1 MNKTITVILGIL
13 IVALLSAI
21 SAGITLGLIWVLWWA
36 LTKLGVIAF
45 AFSAKT
51 AFLMWLVLWLVKLI
65 FDVGKEATK

>member
-1 MNKTITVILGIL
+1 MNKTFAVILGIF

-45 AFSAKT
+45 AFRAKT
-51 AFLMWLVLWLVKLI
+51 AFLMWLVLWIVKLVFGI
-65 FDVGKEATK
+65 GKEASK

>member
-36 LTKLGVIAF
+36 LTKLGIIAF

-51 AFLMWLVLWLVKLI
+51 VFLMWLVLWIIKLVLG
-65 FDVGKEATK
+65 VGKEVAK

>member
-1 MNKTITVILGIL
+1 MNKTIAVILGIL

-51 AFLMWLVLWLVKLI
+51 AFLMWLVLWIVKLVFGI
-65 FDVGKEATK
+65 EKEATK

>member
-1 MNKTITVILGIL
+1 MNKTFAVILGI
-13 IVALLSAI
+13 IIIALLSAI

-51 AFLMWLVLWLVKLI
+51 AFLMWLVLWIVKLVFGI
-65 FDVGKEATK
+65 GKEASK

>member
-1 MNKTITVILGIL
+1 MNKTFAVILGIF

-51 AFLMWLVLWLVKLI
+51 AFLMWLVLWIVKLVLGI
-65 FDVGKEATK
+65 GKEASK

>member
-1 MNKTITVILGIL
+1 MNKTFAVILGII

-45 AFSAKT
+45 AFSVKT
-51 AFLMWLVLWLVKLI
+51 AFLMWLVLWIAKIVLG
-65 FDVGKEATK
+65 VGKEVTK

>member
-1 MNKTITVILGIL
+1 MNKTFAVILGIF

-36 LTKLGVIAF
+36 LTKLSVIAF

-51 AFLMWLVLWLVKLI
+51 AFLMWLVLWIVKLVFGI
-65 FDVGKEATK
+65 GKEASK

>member
-1 MNKTITVILGIL
+1 MNKTFAVILGIF

-21 SAGITLGLIWVLWWA
+21 CAGITLGLIWVLWWA

-51 AFLMWLVLWLVKLI
+51 AFLMWLVLWIVKLVFGI
-65 FDVGKEATK
+65 GKEASK

>member
-51 AFLMWLVLWLVKLI
+51 AFLMWLVLWLIKLI
-65 FDVGKEATK
+65 FGIEKETAK

>member
-1 MNKTITVILGIL
+1 MNKTFAVILGIF

-36 LTKLGVIAF
+36 LTKLGIIAF

-51 AFLMWLVLWLVKLI
+51 AFLMWLVLWIVKLVFGI
-65 FDVGKEATK
+65 GKEASK

>member
-1 MNKTITVILGIL
+1 MNKTIAVILGIF

-21 SAGITLGLIWVLWWA
+21 SAGITLGLIWMLWWA

-51 AFLMWLVLWLVKLI
+51 AFLMWLVLWIVKLVFGI
-65 FDVGKEATK
+65 GKEATK

>member
-1 MNKTITVILGIL
+1 MNKTFAVVLGI
-13 IVALLSAI
+13 IIIALLSAI

-51 AFLMWLVLWLVKLI
+51 AFLMLLVLWLVKLVLG
-65 FDVGKEATK
+65 VGKEVTK

>member
-36 LTKLGVIAF
+36 LTKLGIIAF
-45 AFSAKT
+45 AFSTKT
-51 AFLMWLVLWLVKLI
+51 AFLMWLILWIVKLI
-65 FDVGKEATK
+65 FGVGKETVK

>member
-1 MNKTITVILGIL
+1 MNKTIAVILGIF

-36 LTKLGVIAF
+36 LTKLGIIAF

-51 AFLMWLVLWLVKLI
+51 AFLMWLILWIVKL
-65 FDVGKEATK
+65 FFGVRKGTVK

>member
-1 MNKTITVILGIL
+1 MNKTFAVILGIF

-21 SAGITLGLIWVLWWA
+21 SAGITLGLIWMLWWA

-51 AFLMWLVLWLVKLI
+51 AFLMWLVLWIVKLVFGI
-65 FDVGKEATK
+65 GKEASK

>member
-1 MNKTITVILGIL
+1 MNKTFAVILGII

-21 SAGITLGLIWVLWWA
+21 SAGITLGLIWALWWT

-51 AFLMWLVLWLVKLI
+51 AFLMWLALWLIKVVLG
-65 FDVGKEATK
+65 VGKEVAK

>member
-51 AFLMWLVLWLVKLI
+51 AFLMWLVLWIVKLVFGI
-65 FDVGKEATK
+65 GKEATK

>member
-36 LTKLGVIAF
+36 LTKLGIIAF

-51 AFLMWLVLWLVKLI
+51 AFLMWLVLWVIKLVLG
-65 FDVGKEATK
+65 VGKEVAK

>member
-1 MNKTITVILGIL
+1 MNKTITIILGIF

-45 AFSAKT
+45 AFSVKT
-51 AFLMWLVLWLVKLI
+51 AFLIWLVLWIVKLV

>member
-1 MNKTITVILGIL
+1 MNKTIAVILGIL
-13 IVALLSAI
+13 IVTLLSAI

-65 FDVGKEATK
+65 FGIGKEATK

>member
-1 MNKTITVILGIL
+1 MNKTIAVILGIL

-51 AFLMWLVLWLVKLI
+51 AFLMWLVLWIVKLVFGI
-65 FDVGKEATK
+65 GKEATK

>member
-1 MNKTITVILGIL
+1 MNKTIAVILGIL

-51 AFLMWLVLWLVKLI
+51 AFLMWLVLWIVKLV
-65 FDVGKEATK
+65 FGTGKEATK

>member
-21 SAGITLGLIWVLWWA
+21 SAGITLGFIWVLWWA

-45 AFSAKT
+45 VFSAKT

-65 FDVGKEATK
+65 FGVGKETAK

>member
-1 MNKTITVILGIL
+1 MNKTFAVILGIF

-51 AFLMWLVLWLVKLI
+51 AFLMWLVLWIVKLVFGI
-65 FDVGKEATK
+65 GKEASK

>member
-1 MNKTITVILGIL
+1 MNKTITIILGIL

-21 SAGITLGLIWVLWWA
+21 SAGITLGLIWALWWA

-51 AFLMWLVLWLVKLI
+51 AFLMWLVLWIVRLVFGI
-65 FDVGKEATK
+65 GKEATK

>member
-36 LTKLGVIAF
+36 LTKLGIIAF
-45 AFSAKT
+45 TFSAKT
-51 AFLMWLVLWLVKLI
+51 AFLMWLILWIVKLI
-65 FDVGKEATK
+65 FGVGKETAK

>member
-1 MNKTITVILGIL
+1 MNKTITIILGIF

-51 AFLMWLVLWLVKLI
+51 AFLMWLVLWIVKLVFGI
-65 FDVGKEATK
+65 GKEATK

>member
-1 MNKTITVILGIL
+1 MNKTITVILGIF

-51 AFLMWLVLWLVKLI
+51 AFLMWLALWIVKI
-65 FDVGKEATK
+65 MFGVGREVAK

>member
-1 MNKTITVILGIL
+1 MNKTITIILGIF

-51 AFLMWLVLWLVKLI
+51 AFLMWLVLWLVKLVLG
-65 FDVGKEATK
+65 VGKEVTK

>member
-1 MNKTITVILGIL
+1 MNKTFAVILGII

-51 AFLMWLVLWLVKLI
+51 AFLMWLVLWIVKLVFGI
-65 FDVGKEATK
+65 GKEASK

>member
-36 LTKLGVIAF
+36 LTKLGIIAF

-51 AFLMWLVLWLVKLI
+51 AVLMWLVLWIVKLL
-65 FDVGKEATK
+65 FGVGKRATK

>member
-1 MNKTITVILGIL
+1 MNKTIAVILGIF

-51 AFLMWLVLWLVKLI
+51 AFLMWLVLWIVKLVFGI
-65 FDVGKEATK
+65 GKEASK